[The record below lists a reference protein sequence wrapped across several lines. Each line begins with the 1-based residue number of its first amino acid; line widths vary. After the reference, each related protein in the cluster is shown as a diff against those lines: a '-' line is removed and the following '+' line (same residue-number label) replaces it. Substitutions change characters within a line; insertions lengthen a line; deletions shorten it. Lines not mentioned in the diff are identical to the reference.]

1 MLTFSQQHSIWPAL
15 TPGPLQDCEFGD
27 LSLLRS
33 GLLMRDGESSM
44 NSAPKPLAKSFRAEL
59 HPQDTRE
66 SMANFWNY
74 HSGGTTRP

>member
-1 MLTFSQQHSIWPAL
+1 
-15 TPGPLQDCEFGD
+15 
-27 LSLLRS
+27 
-33 GLLMRDGESSM
+33 MRDGESSM

-59 HPQDTRE
+59 HSQDTRE